1 MRRSPKDLIRKARGP
16 CGCLELD
23 DPFIEY
29 VNGAEFVRLNGEYS
43 AEELRAI
50 ADWMEGITE

>member
-1 MRRSPKDLIRKARGP
+1 MRKSPKELIQQAKGP

-29 VNGAEFVRLNGEYS
+29 VNGADYVKLNGEYS
-43 AEELRAI
+43 AEELHTI
-50 ADWMEGITE
+50 AHWMEGKVE

>member
-1 MRRSPKDLIRKARGP
+1 MTRSPKDLIQQAKGP

-23 DPFIEY
+23 NPFIEY
-29 VNGAEFVRLNGEYS
+29 VNGADFVKLNGEYS

-50 ADWMEGITE
+50 ADWMEGKME

>member
-1 MRRSPKDLIRKARGP
+1 MRMSPKELIQRARGP

-29 VNGAEFVRLNGEYS
+29 VNGADFVKLNGQYS

-50 ADWMEGITE
+50 ADWMDGDTT

>member
-1 MRRSPKDLIRKARGP
+1 MRRSPRELIAAAKGP

-29 VNGAEFVRLNGEYS
+29 VNGSDFARLNGEYS
-43 AEELRAI
+43 AEELHAI
-50 ADWMEGITE
+50 AHWMEGKAE

>member
-1 MRRSPKDLIRKARGP
+1 MRKSPKDLIRQARGP

-29 VNGAEFVRLNGEYS
+29 VNGADFVKLNGEYS
-43 AEELRAI
+43 AEELHAI
-50 ADWMEGITE
+50 ADWMEGKAE